1 MRSFQDTF
9 QTVPLSS
16 SRLEILERRKILKLL
31 QYILYLYKEMVLA
44 QELNVCSW
52 KIKKFSHTR

>member
-1 MRSFQDTF
+1 MRNFQDTS

-16 SRLEILERRKILKLL
+16 SRLEILERRKILKLP

-44 QELNVCSW
+44 QELNDYVRLDYVG
-52 KIKKFSHTR
+52 FL